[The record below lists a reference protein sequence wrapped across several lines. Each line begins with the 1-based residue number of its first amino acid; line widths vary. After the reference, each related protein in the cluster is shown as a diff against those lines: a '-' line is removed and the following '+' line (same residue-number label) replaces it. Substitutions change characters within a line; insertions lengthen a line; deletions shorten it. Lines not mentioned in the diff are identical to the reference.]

1 MTTFRDDN
9 DSAFQSHIDGLTHS
23 SISTKLSVI
32 EALETQLLTE
42 QTALE
47 TQRAQLHKH
56 KQKVADLTKDLTS
69 IQSGEEYTVSQGV
82 EVRVTQPHPVSRFM

>member
-1 MTTFRDDN
+1 MTTFRDDD
-9 DSAFQSHIDGLTHS
+9 DSAFQTHIDGLSHS
-23 SISTKLSVI
+23 SISTKLSAI
-32 EALETQLLTE
+32 EALETQLQTE

-69 IQSGEEYTVSQGV
+69 ICGAMLVLRLSENVKFLTK
-82 EVRVTQPHPVSRFM
+82 